1 VDVLIK
7 GKPLFERNVKR
18 ILAYVIFFAL
28 ILSQH
33 EGAADERYPVGHPD
47 QGLPHPDFVLT
58 PYHEDPKHVL
68 NRVFQTFFLVTTA
81 PAEVGLALPREHRDP
96 ADFFR
101 KPWYFAVRPGTP
113 ADQKLFG
120 GDTRHLSRDG
130 LTSGEAAS
138 FLQALAAVDGEEV
151 RIVKNRPE
159 LAVMFQHDLLR
170 MAERLMETGRNPD
183 LLRPTVAAIRRVA
196 LSSDQLSQLPS
207 TYALGLASKSINS
220 DIPPDLLRVEP
231 STQGRT
237 VELLRNSTSLFNA
250 SHTLAWS
257 RVFVAWP
264 TSRKDLIDFLSGRLK
279 ADRTEV
285 PVGTTSVLVQG
296 VVAVDDRGRPHA
308 TPIAFD
314 VRVKWLANRDPMSV
328 ENRTTTRDGIQIQ
341 AYELRRMS
349 LRQGDHSGLF
359 RTLHDDDQA
368 MFRDYG
374 ALKHTTLA
382 AQCAVCHRLHGVP
395 DANLGGFITLDPSA
409 EARPATTGLERLQL
423 AEREVSQFLT
433 KIWRATGTRL

>member
-1 VDVLIK
+1 VDVLVK

-28 ILSQH
+28 ILGQH
-33 EGAADERYPVGHPD
+33 AGAVEEQYPVGHPD

-68 NRVFQTFFLVTTA
+68 NRVFQTSFLVTTA

-130 LTSGEAAS
+130 FASGEAAS

-151 RIVKNRPE
+151 RIVKSRPE

-170 MAERLMETGRNPD
+170 IAERLMETGRNPD
-183 LLRPTVAAIRRVA
+183 LLKPIVAAIRRVA
-196 LSSDQLSQLPS
+196 LSSDQLSNLPS

-231 STQGRT
+231 PTQGRT
-237 VELLRNSTSLFNA
+237 VELLRNSTSIFNA

-279 ADRTEV
+279 ADRSEV

-349 LRQGDHSGLF
+349 LRQGDHGRLF
-359 RTLHDDDQA
+359 RALHDDDQA

-382 AQCAVCHRLHGVP
+382 AQCAVCHRLHDVS

-433 KIWRATGTRL
+433 KLRRAAGTGL